1 MSALGAAAGV
11 LVDQLAGEPP
21 TWCHPVA
28 GYGTAMARMERR
40 TYRDRRW
47 AGALHLLAGVGT
59 AVAAGRLLDRLLGR
73 TGATL
78 AAVAVASSG
87 RMLDTEALAVA
98 GHVRRGELE
107 LARDRVRSLVG
118 RDPSQ
123 LDASE
128 LCRAA
133 VESVAENLVDAVIG
147 PLWWGAVAGPAGA
160 LGHRAVNTSDAM
172 IGHLDDRYRR
182 FGWAAARADDV
193 VNYLPAR
200 AAVAAVC
207 AVRPH
212 RATRILAAVRQ
223 DAPAHP
229 SPNGGVIEAAFAAAL
244 GIRLGGTNRYGDR
257 LEQRGILGVGPP
269 PGPGDV
275 ERAVRLRRQASAAAA
290 LTAVVM
296 SAVAGRRRRRRS
308 LRAHATG

>member
-21 TWCHPVA
+21 SWCHPVA
-28 GYGTAMARMERR
+28 GYGTAMARLERF

-47 AGALHLLAGVGT
+47 AGALHLLAGVG
-59 AVAAGRLLDRLLGR
+59 AAAAAGWLLGGLLGR

-78 AAVAVASSG
+78 VAVAVASSG
-87 RMLDTEALAVA
+87 RMLDAEALAVA
-98 GHVRRGELE
+98 SHVRRGELE
-107 LARDRVRSLVG
+107 QARDRIRSLVG
-118 RDPSQ
+118 RDTSQ
-123 LDASE
+123 LDAGE

-133 VESVAENLVDAVIG
+133 VESVAENLVDAVIA
-147 PLWWGAVAGPAGA
+147 PLWWGAITGPAGA
-160 LGHRAVNTSDAM
+160 LAHRAANTSDAM

-182 FGWAAARADDV
+182 FGWAAARADDML
-193 VNYLPAR
+193 NYLPAR

-212 RATRILAAVRQ
+212 RVAHVLAAVRH

-244 GIRLGGTNRYGDR
+244 GIRLGGTNRYGNR
-257 LEQRGILGVGPP
+257 VEQRGILGAGDS
-269 PGPGDV
+269 PGPTDV
-275 ERAVRLRRQASAAAA
+275 ERAVRLRRQASAAATLA
-290 LTAVVM
+290 AVVT
-296 SAVAGRRRRRRS
+296 STVASRRRRS
-308 LRAHATG
+308 RS

>member
-1 MSALGAAAGV
+1 VSALGAAAGV

-21 TWCHPVA
+21 AWCHPVA
-28 GYGTAMARMERR
+28 GYGTAMARLERR
-40 TYRDRRW
+40 TYRDGRL
-47 AGALHLLAGVGT
+47 AGGLHLLAGVGA
-59 AVAAGRLLDRLLGR
+59 AVAAGRLLERLLGR

-78 AAVAVASSG
+78 VAVAVASSG

-98 GHVRRGELE
+98 RHVRRGELE

-118 RDPSQ
+118 RDPSR

-147 PLWWGAVAGPAGA
+147 PLWWGAIAGSAGA

-193 VNYLPAR
+193 LNYLPAR
-200 AAVAAVC
+200 AAVIAVC
-207 AVRPH
+207 AVRPQ
-212 RATRILAAVRQ
+212 RAGHILAAVRR

-244 GIRLGGTNRYGDR
+244 DLRLGGTNRYGDR
-257 LEQRGILGVGPP
+257 VEDRGLLGRGRVPA
-269 PGPGDV
+269 PGDV
-275 ERAVRLRRQASAAAA
+275 ELAVRLRRQTTVVAAAA
-290 LTAVVM
+290 LVVTT
-296 SAVAGRRRRRRS
+296 VLGRVSRRCR
-308 LRAHATG
+308 